1 MNTFFESIIEY
12 RQYMIEKMTDFFFN
26 FDNVLEK
33 ILKLEEKENGN
44 IDEYKLI
51 VESLLEIL
59 QKGLELYSIVN
70 DKEENS
76 ITVDILKTID
86 TVLNVYEPFFKTLDI
101 ISNEFAFELSVLK
114 QMENQILDV
123 KEWFLEDIKKIN
135 EIIQAKKEMQLI
147 EDMTSIQDIL
157 KN

>member
-12 RQYMIEKMTDFFFN
+12 RQYMIEKMTDFFFK
-26 FDNVLEK
+26 FDTVLSK
-33 ILKLEEKENGN
+33 ILKLEEKEKGK

-70 DKEENS
+70 EKEENS

-101 ISNEFAFELSVLK
+101 ISNEFAFELTVLK